1 MRDDFII
8 GEGVVSPGTA
18 KTVDLPLG
26 VSSDHTPMTMPV
38 HVVHGTEEGPVLFV
52 SAAIH
57 GDEIL
62 GVEIIRRLVQKIK
75 VGRVKGTVLFI
86 PVVNSYGFIA
96 RSRYLPD
103 RRDLN
108 RSFPGSGKGSLAARL
123 ANVFMNEI
131 VSRSDFGID
140 LHTAAI
146 HRENLPQIR
155 AHLETEAV
163 RKMAESFGAPVILN
177 AGLRDGSL
185 RQVAQERDVGMLLYE
200 AGEALRFDEYAVR
213 IGVKG
218 VIRVMRHLNM
228 LTGRGATMAS
238 KNRSIISRS
247 SYWVRAPSGGLMRLL
262 KGLGDAVEEGDV
274 LSVVS
279 DPFGHQETE
288 LKAPTKGIIIGR
300 SNLPGVNHGDAIFHI
315 AKVYNP
321 GRAEDRFESL
331 EQEIDADPL
340 FDTEIV

>member
-1 MRDDFII
+1 MREAFKIN
-8 GEGVVSPGTA
+8 GGVVEPGKA
-18 KTVDLPLG
+18 ATVEVPLG
-26 VSSDHTPMTMPV
+26 VLSDHTPTSMHV
-38 HVVHGTEEGPVLFV
+38 HVLHGKKDGPVLFI

-62 GVEIIRRLVQKIK
+62 GVEIIRRLVQKLKIS
-75 VGRVKGTVLFI
+75 RIHGTLLLI

-96 RSRYLPD
+96 HSRYLPD

-123 ANVFMNEI
+123 ANVFMEEI
-131 VSRSDFGID
+131 VNRSDFGID

-155 AHLETEAV
+155 ANLADDNV
-163 RKMAESFGAPVILN
+163 RKMAEAFAAPIMLN

-185 RQVAQERDVGMLLYE
+185 REAAMERNVGMLLYE
-200 AGEALRFDEYAVR
+200 AGEALRFDELAVR

-218 VIRVMRHLNM
+218 IIRVMHHLGM
-228 LTGRGATMAS
+228 LKG
-238 KNRSIISRS
+238 KRSALKTRSVISRS
-247 SYWVRAPSGGLMRLL
+247 SFWVRAPSGGLMRLL
-262 KGLGDAVEEGDV
+262 KGLGDAVEEGEV

-279 DPFGHQETE
+279 DPLGHDEVE
-288 LKAPTKGIIIGR
+288 LKAPAKGIIIGR
-300 SNLPGVNHGDAIFHI
+300 SNLPCVNHGDAIFHI
-315 AKVYNP
+315 AKVYSP
-321 GRAEDRFESL
+321 ERAEDRFETL
-331 EQEIDADPL
+331 EQEMETDPL